1 MAEPEKEAGVLEETV
16 VSINR
21 CTAVTK
27 GGKNLSFSALVVVG
41 DRQGKVGY
49 GFGKAREVPSAISKG
64 TKDAKRGMSPVVLKG
79 DTIPYAVWGR
89 YGATRVFL
97 KPAAPGTG
105 IKAGAAARAVLE
117 LAGVRNILSKCYGSR
132 NPLNIVKAT
141 MEGLRSLKDPKY
153 IAQLR
158 GVDLE

>member
-1 MAEPEKEAGVLEETV
+1 LAEPEKEAGVLEEAV

-64 TKDAKRGMSPVVLKG
+64 TKDAKRGMLPVVLKG

-132 NPLNIVKAT
+132 NPLNVVKAT

>member
-64 TKDAKRGMSPVVLKG
+64 TKDAKRGMLPVVLKG

-89 YGATRVFL
+89 YGAARVFL